1 MLGITVT
8 VRQLVR
14 ELPVATKVFA
24 EFGIDYCCGGQ
35 KTLEEACIDAGT
47 TPSQVLDRL
56 EQVRNFAEAE
66 PAAIDW
72 EINSLTHLIDHI
84 VGEHHAFTKRAF
96 EEIPKLFNK
105 VSLKHGERHPELLLM
120 QKLFQDLRDELIP
133 HMLKEETVLFP
144 YIVSLESTVQSER
157 VAPRAP
163 FGTVCNPIEVMSNE
177 HENAGRILAELR
189 DLSRDFTPPIDSCA
203 SYQNLFQ
210 LLIEFE
216 NDLHQHIHLENNIL
230 FPRAISLEESIS

>member
-56 EQVRNFAEAE
+56 EQVRNFADVE

-84 VGEHHAFTKRAF
+84 VGEHHTFTKRAF

-163 FGTVCNPIEVMSNE
+163 FGTVCNPIEVMSKE

-189 DLSRDFTPPIDSCA
+189 DLSRDFTPPADSCA

-210 LLIEFE
+210 LLTEFE